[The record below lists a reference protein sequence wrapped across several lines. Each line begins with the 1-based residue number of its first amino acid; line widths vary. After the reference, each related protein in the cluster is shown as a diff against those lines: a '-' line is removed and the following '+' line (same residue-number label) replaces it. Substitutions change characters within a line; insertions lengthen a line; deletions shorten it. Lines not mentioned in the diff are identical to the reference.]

1 MRLLAPIHLARS
13 ADPAPPGLHLSP
25 RERLPQVGGG
35 SEWVHAT
42 LALPEPEGLARWDE
56 RLRALYVSVVTELD
70 QVPAVGRALGP
81 EALAGEPVRR
91 GDVWAVD
98 LSFDL
103 AGVVALPR
111 EPFHVHLACEHL
123 RSEAQRREAPSE
135 ALLPV
140 PPATLAAGLDRLVVA
155 YTLARAGDAASSA
168 RLFASAFEAP
178 EVRAVVAGPHAFNA
192 ACVSARVASAYGLRA
207 DLVDYALVWLD
218 EDLRRAEALLLATS
232 RALTVAPDGPE
243 RRRLLRRRADVL
255 AHLDARATDPDLAA
269 LRDTDAWRSRAAGP

>member
-1 MRLLAPIHLARS
+1 MRLLAPIYLARR
-13 ADPAPPGLHLSP
+13 AEPAPPGLHLSP

-42 LALPEPEGLARWDE
+42 LALPEAEGPARWDE

-70 QVPAVGRALGP
+70 QVPTVGRALGP
-81 EALAGEPVRR
+81 EALAGEPTRR

-123 RSEAQRREAPSE
+123 RSEVQRREAPSA
-135 ALLPV
+135 ALLPA
-140 PPATLAAGLDRLVVA
+140 PLAAGLDQLVVA
-155 YTLARAGDAASSA
+155 YTLARAGDAASAA

-178 EVRAVVAGPHAFNA
+178 EVRADVAGPHAFNA

-207 DLVDYALVWLD
+207 DLVDYALGWLD
-218 EDLRRAEALLLATS
+218 EDLRRSEALLLATS
-232 RALTVAPDGPE
+232 RALTVTPDGPE